1 MCATSIF
8 VVSPTVQGVA
18 SVMHRAAP
26 LTAWELMQDTVG
38 YLYKNFWPL
47 MLIFALT
54 DLSMFALHRISH
66 RITNEGKNIDTC
78 HFCNPDIA
86 LHDARP
92 IVRELWQ

>member
-1 MCATSIF
+1 MKEFAVADQFIRHLGATSIF

-18 SVMHRAAP
+18 FVMHRAAP

-38 YLYKNFWPL
+38 YLHKNFWPL

-66 RITNEGKNIDTC
+66 RITNEGMNIDT
-78 HFCNPDIA
+78 
-86 LHDARP
+86 
-92 IVRELWQ
+92 